1 MSLVD
6 RLASQDTL
14 QLLSTATSISLIG
27 ALSQSGTSTYNFP
40 LFLFG
45 IIAHELKSS
54 NTAFRQFL
62 ILLPITGFLDLF
74 TLLVRSQSSII
85 TWLAIVLVTLL
96 KVPLWFSGG
105 AALRERGGELGG
117 FRGVGLPGGG
127 ANSAGQGNW
136 NLPMP
141 GSFAGTMPRVFS
153 DNGNGSG
160 TTQPASN
167 NNGAGQAQTQPSG
180 QFPTSGGFR
189 LGGEDEEG
197 QGHAAGQPGRNG
209 YQTIG

>member
-1 MSLVD
+1 MSYVD
-6 RLASQDTL
+6 RLASQDPL
-14 QLLSTATSISLIG
+14 QLLSTATSISLVG
-27 ALSQSGTSTYNFP
+27 ALSQSGASYNFA

-62 ILLPITGFLDLF
+62 LLLPITAFLDIW
-74 TLLVRSQSSII
+74 TLLFKSQSSILV
-85 TWLAIVLVTLL
+85 WLAILLVLLL

-105 AALRERGGELGG
+105 AALRERGGEVGFGG
-117 FRGVGLPGGG
+117 IGLPFGAGG
-127 ANSAGQGNW
+127 NSAGQGNW

-141 GSFAGTMPRVFS
+141 GGLAGGMPGAFS
-153 DNGNGSG
+153 DNGNSTG
-160 TTQPASN
+160 TTQPASHS
-167 NNGAGQAQTQPSG
+167 NGRGQSRSQQPG

-189 LGGEDEEG
+189 LGGEDDEG

-209 YQTIG
+209 YQTIA